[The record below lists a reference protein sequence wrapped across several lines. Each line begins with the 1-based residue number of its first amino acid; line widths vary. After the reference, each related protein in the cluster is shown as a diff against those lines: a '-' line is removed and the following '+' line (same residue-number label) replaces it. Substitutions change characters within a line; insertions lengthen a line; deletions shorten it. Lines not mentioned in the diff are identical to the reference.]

1 MARLTAERWEQA
13 RAEYEVR
20 GVSLG
25 DVAKR
30 FGVDRAAVSRRAKK
44 EGWARGKS
52 HGVVEKKVMAI
63 KALAEADAESHAL
76 PVTFQHTVDSVVQER
91 LQAEG
96 LLASLDVALAFKGAA
111 LVNAVD
117 TPEQWVMM
125 TRGRRNLAPAR
136 EAQQTTVNVNQQA
149 QAGAGV
155 AFPPA
160 APQPQESLR
169 AVLRGAFVGDDD

>member
-1 MARLTAERWEQA
+1 MARLSAEQWEQA

-25 DVAKR
+25 DVARR

-52 HGVVEKKVMAI
+52 HGVVEKKVMAV

-76 PVTFQHTVDSVVQER
+76 PVTFRHTVDSVVRER

-96 LLASLDVALAFKGAA
+96 LLAALDVALAFKGAA

-117 TPEQWVMM
+117 TPEQWETM
-125 TRGRRNLAPAR
+125 TRGRRNLAPCG
-136 EAQQTTVNVNQQA
+136 EKSQQTTVNVNQQQA
-149 QAGAGV
+149 QA
-155 AFPPA
+155 A
-160 APQPQESLR
+160 ALSPRDALAEIVRQATDRCGSDGE
-169 AVLRGAFVGDDD
+169 